1 MEQERKPENN
11 GWPPPPPFFPW
22 SPLFIRRGASLPW
35 VGLEEREDFLFVCF
49 CFYVKGQQLEK
60 VKRPRISVE
69 GLWAPNAKVFSDFFA
84 FSLPGSGIPEYKV
97 PDGTND
103 QNIIQNPGKP
113 RGEWLFSEAIPGDRL
128 GGRVSFSSFSMSL
141 DQLWGRTKQGPCS
154 AEPGGYLCHSKPWTE
169 WRLSV
174 IQHHS

>member
-1 MEQERKPENN
+1 MGGPLPHLSFP
-11 GWPPPPPFFPW
+11 GHLFFN
-22 SPLFIRRGASLPW
+22 SRGASLPW

-49 CFYVKGQQLEK
+49 YFYVKRHQLEK
-60 VKRPRISVE
+60 GKRPRISVE
-69 GLWAPNAKVFSDFFA
+69 GLWTPDAKVFSDFFA

-97 PDGTND
+97 PNGTND

-113 RGEWLFSEAIPGDRL
+113 RGEWLFSEAAPGDRH
-128 GGRVSFSSFSMSL
+128 GGRVSFSMSL